1 MPVRFF
7 ISKEL
12 SQEQEERL
20 KEAGVDFLGLSLIKT
35 VPVEFDVSE
44 VLSFRPE
51 YAIFSSRN
59 GVKSFFSRVKPEN
72 LRGVKFISVGSST
85 AAELSKLGFNPV
97 IPDNFS
103 AEGLLE
109 LLKGWNLKDR
119 SFLIVRPKK
128 ARTLLK
134 DFLLSKGAN
143 VLEVVVYQTLP
154 NLEVK
159 DKVLG
164 FFSEKVD
171 YAAFTSP
178 SNFKA
183 FLEVLPRGR
192 EVLSSVKIIPIGHVT
207 EKAIKREGLSPLPPP
222 SEYTVN
228 GIIEKLLSLEKNSQ
242 IS

>member
-20 KEAGVDFLGLSLIKT
+20 KGAGVDFLGLSLIKT

-59 GVKSFFSRVKPEN
+59 GVKFFFSRVKPE

-103 AEGLLE
+103 AEGLVE
-109 LLKGWNLKDR
+109 LLKGWNLKGR

-134 DFLLSKGAN
+134 DFLVSKGAN
-143 VLEVVVYQTLP
+143 ILEVVAYQTLP

-192 EVLSSVKIIPIGHVT
+192 EVLSSVNIIPIGHVT

-228 GIIEKLLSLEKNSQ
+228 GIIEKLL
-242 IS
+242 IT